1 MAFFR
6 IKKIKGK
13 EYAYIVKNEW
23 KPTAK
28 SVDTLR
34 GIMPRGSRQKVK
46 EYLGRAYRFEL
57 KNNADFVNYLKINV
71 QSYIESNDKNRII
84 NDLIKW
90 ELFKFGI
97 SKDEFFVNLTEKK
110 IQKNRKSVVLL
121 INDGFMC
128 NMTLKNL
135 LEFKTEGDEQTD
147 GYRFA
152 RAFVE
157 AGIKVPQEVFIG
169 LFGKLYKQSS

>member
-13 EYAYIVKNEW
+13 EYAYLVENEW
-23 KPTAK
+23 KKK
-28 SVDTLR
+28 S
-34 GIMPRGSRQKVK
+34 SRQKVK
-46 EYLGRAYRFEL
+46 NYLGRVYRFGLIENIDFMQFIKVDDFDKYINENNTKKIIKDLAEWEL
-57 KNNADFVNYLKINV
+57 LRFGI
-71 QSYIESNDKNRII
+71 DKNIFLI
-84 NDLIKW
+84 DL
-90 ELFKFGI
+90 E
-97 SKDEFFVNLTEKK
+97 NKK
-110 IQKNRKSVVLL
+110 VQKSGKNIALL

-128 NMTLKNL
+128 GLTLKNL
-135 LEFKTEGDEQTD
+135 LEFKAEDQERD

-169 LFGKLYKQSS
+169 LFGKLYKELTQI